1 MPESLSYAAASLF
14 FQNSTYIAVVFW
26 RIYQCGAVSL
36 RLSAACCAVIAPSMI
51 LVTPVF
57 SLCQWRAVMNNVM
70 SNAIARISM
79 QHICS
84 SAITDLHCAFALR
97 LRTAPLD
104 MPQVLGGICL
114 S

>member
-1 MPESLSYAAASLF
+1 M
-14 FQNSTYIAVVFW
+14 
-26 RIYQCGAVSL
+26 L
-36 RLSAACCAVIAPSMI
+36 RGHHTHMI

-57 SLCQWRAVMNNVM
+57 SLCQRRAVMNNVM
-70 SNAIARISM
+70 SDATARISM
-79 QHICS
+79 QHLCS

-97 LRTAPLD
+97 LSTAPLD